1 MFLAIFWGNVGN
13 SWKFAMAVGKEGGC
27 CDRDRI
33 EGAGALTWIYP
44 DNI

>member
-13 SWKFAMAVGKEGGC
+13 SWKFAMAVGEGGC